1 MTRKDEILNW
11 YFTNQNEKF
20 IVIDDDKSLN
30 SMDLHF
36 KEEHL
41 VLTSPTIGLNR
52 PSTEDAIIKIERLEE
67 CYI

>member
-1 MTRKDEILNW
+1 M
-11 YFTNQNEKF
+11 
-20 IVIDDDKSLN
+20 IDDDKSLN

-52 PSTEDAIIKIERLEE
+52 PSTEDAIIKIERLEKLVSF
-67 CYI
+67 